1 MDIDTS
7 VLIDLEIDIEELKEL
22 EIEVVANLVLV

>member
-1 MDIDTS
+1 MEKYKKLSDF
-7 VLIDLEIDIEELKEL
+7 EIDIEELKEL